1 MNPPQDYDGASQS
14 VLANEYPESPSAADE
29 VLVLA
34 DPLPEDASLSLDEKG
49 VPSVLLYDLQ
59 SYAEDNFFISFK
71 SNERNVKSP
80 NQVVS
85 DDILYC
91 MPNKPICVYLGDRIP
106 PIDGF
111 PLPRVLVYLKY
122 SADRYKNK
130 KVETCDNHRKS
141 GLCVLESD
149 NVDVILDNNGAA
161 HILNFAYPQANP
173 NEADDVPSISF
184 SFVCSS
190 SCFSRSIFALHVE
203 FFIPDTLVNGS
214 HIFVPRRHLVK
225 VTANPGRDSGQQKS
239 ILPDL
244 TRFKT
249 AFIVS
254 KQKPRA
260 RKPTGESENEPCVK
274 RRGSVVQQVQNEGN
288 AIDQLEALKTDNNVY
303 TLHILGMKDFQQ
315 LASQYNLMLIRD
327 KYKLQGV
334 RRTGINNSQIP
345 PTAELDAWLDDVRM
359 KKHKGCLNENNIRTL
374 DDLHKAYYA
383 RLFEDL
389 GIPGDDAASLH
400 CSFIYWR
407 TNHIAKIIE
416 ESKNGSQ

>member
-1 MNPPQDYDGASQS
+1 MNPPQDYVGASQL
-14 VLANEYPESPSAADE
+14 VLANEYPSTVNELLVPADE
-29 VLVLA
+29 YS
-34 DPLPEDASLSLDEKG
+34 LPEDASLSLDEKG

-59 SYAEDNFFISFK
+59 SYVDDNFLISFK
-71 SNERNVKSP
+71 SNERNIKNP

-85 DDILYC
+85 DDTLYC
-91 MPNKPICVYLGDRIP
+91 MPNKPICVYLGNRIP
-106 PIDGF
+106 LIDGF
-111 PLPRVLVYLKY
+111 HLPRIRVYLKY
-122 SADRYKNK
+122 SADRDKNK
-130 KVETCDNHRKS
+130 KVETCDYHRNS

-149 NVDVILDNNGAA
+149 NVDVILEDNGAA

-173 NEADDVPSISF
+173 NEVDVPSISL

-190 SCFSRSIFALHVE
+190 SCFSRSIFTLHVE
-203 FFIPDTLVNGS
+203 LFFPDVNGS

-249 AFIVS
+249 AFVVS

-260 RKPTGESENEPCVK
+260 RKPTGGSESEPCIK

-288 AIDQLEALKTDNNVY
+288 DIDQLEALKTDNNVY

-374 DDLHKAYYA
+374 DDLHKAYHA

-389 GIPGDDAASLH
+389 GIRGDDATNLH

-407 TNHIAKIIE
+407 TNHIAKIFE
-416 ESKNGSQ
+416 ES

>member
-1 MNPPQDYDGASQS
+1 MNPPQDYVGGSQL
-14 VLANEYPESPSAADE
+14 VLAKEYPSAVDE
-29 VLVLA
+29 VLVPA
-34 DPLPEDASLSLDEKG
+34 DEYPLPEDASLSLDEKS
-49 VPSVLLYDLQ
+49 VPGVLLYDLQ
-59 SYAEDNFFISFK
+59 SYVDGNFFISFK

-85 DDILYC
+85 DDILY
-91 MPNKPICVYLGDRIP
+91 YRD
-106 PIDGF
+106 
-111 PLPRVLVYLKY
+111 
-122 SADRYKNK
+122 KNK

-149 NVDVILDNNGAA
+149 NVDVMLEDNGAA
-161 HILNFAYPQANP
+161 HTLNFAYPNP
-173 NEADDVPSISF
+173 NEVDDVPSISF
-184 SFVCSS
+184 SFVCAS

-203 FFIPDTLVNGS
+203 LFFPDVNGS

-249 AFIVS
+249 AFVVS

-260 RKPTGESENEPCVK
+260 RKPTGGSESEPCVK
-274 RRGSVVQQVQNEGN
+274 RRGSFIQQVQNEGN

-315 LASQYNLMLIRD
+315 LVSQYNLMLIRD

-345 PTAELDAWLDDVRM
+345 PTAELDAWLDDIQM
-359 KKHKGCLNENNIRTL
+359 KKHKGRLNANHIRTL
-374 DDLHKAYYA
+374 DDLHKAYHA